1 MARKN
6 IKDNS
11 NDSVQPSH
19 TIDISASTVVE
30 SDPNP
35 ETEATEKP
43 QEDADIQVESNGSNQ
58 AALEA
63 TIAELRSALSQV
75 NQREAAT
82 VSELRSALE
91 KAHQQE
97 ESTASELRSALEKA
111 QQREESTVAELRAS
125 LEKAHK
131 REYELQENVYQLKSE
146 LYEQKTLVQK
156 LEQALDQANLKIK
169 NELDQA
175 KKTALELAEAN
186 GKLIEEIQGLKK
198 QDKQEKPTT
207 QPTPQAIV
215 PKKAITIPKKSI
227 PIIEKLP
234 PEKPGEPAKTSS
246 PMWLLD

>member
-6 IKDNS
+6 IRDNS

-30 SDPNP
+30 RETNIVEP
-35 ETEATEKP
+35 ETEVTE
-43 QEDADIQVESNGSNQ
+43 ESREHSDIQAQSNGSNQ

-82 VSELRSALE
+82 V
-91 KAHQQE
+91 
-97 ESTASELRSALEKA
+97 
-111 QQREESTVAELRAS
+111 AELRAA

-146 LYEQKTLVQK
+146 LYEQKSLVQK
-156 LEQALDQANLKIK
+156 LDQALDQANMKIK
-169 NELDQA
+169 NELEQA

-198 QDKQEKPTT
+198 QDKQEKPTP

-215 PKKAITIPKKSI
+215 PKKPISIPKKSI

-234 PEKPGEPAKTSS
+234 QEKPGEPAKTSS